1 MVKTKKGLIPVIMED
16 VFKFKNLAYNFRNVK
31 TLNRNC
37 VNSVKY
43 RTETITSLTL
53 SWRRPLS
60 YRNQSNQWT
69 VFDMI
74 TAFVMK
80 ELSGKLWKIFANSL
94 MPLRNVYSVSWFY
107 LTGYCATSDQ
117 FLLNIFFILFFI
129 CLF

>member
-107 LTGYCATSDQ
+107 LTGYCDTSDQ